1 MFRLECMPFVLMLVG
16 LVGVVLGA
24 AGLEPKYSPVAFASA
39 PDGNDCAVLAQW
51 GTADSNAAE
60 AMGWQTDSTSPL
72 WCCEP
77 GAQGVGCD
85 SNGQR
90 VISLDLSGQGIQ
102 GTLVAR
108 LRFVPPS
115 RALMLISPW

>member
-1 MFRLECMPFVLMLVG
+1 MFRLVCMPFVLMLVG

-24 AGLEPKYSPVAFASA
+24 AGLEPKYSLVAFASA
-39 PDGNDCAVLAQW
+39 PDNDCAVLAQW

-77 GAQGVGCD
+77 GAQGVRCD
-85 SNGQR
+85 SGGQR

-108 LRFVPPS
+108 LRFFPPS